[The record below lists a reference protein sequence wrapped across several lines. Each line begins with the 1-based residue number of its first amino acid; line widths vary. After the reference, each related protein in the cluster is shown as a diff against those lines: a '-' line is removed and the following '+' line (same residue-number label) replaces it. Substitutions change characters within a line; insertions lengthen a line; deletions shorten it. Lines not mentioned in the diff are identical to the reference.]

1 MIGNILMIKKIFKV
15 DFYAYWNRLDS
26 AVFLVQALIFYLII
40 FISVIFRLDDI
51 NDNIKEA

>member
-1 MIGNILMIKKIFKV
+1 MIGNILMIKNIFKV

-40 FISVIFRLDDI
+40 FISVIFRLDDN
-51 NDNIKEA
+51 NDNIKDT